1 MRQRDFELL
10 VESLGRTPESLR
22 RLASGLS
29 DVELR
34 WKPSDEEF
42 SVLEHV
48 CHLSDIEREGY
59 AVRVGRLLGESE
71 PFLPDLDGARLAA
84 ERNYQR
90 RTVNEPLDAFSL
102 ARGETLARLKNLSAA
117 DLARGG
123 TLEGVGALT
132 LGELLAR
139 MREHDG
145 EHLRALEDLRRR
157 LFELFDE

>member
-10 VESLGRTPESLR
+10 VEGLGRTPESLR

-34 WKPSDEEF
+34 WKPSAEEF

-59 AVRVGRLLGESE
+59 AVRVGRLLEESE

-84 ERNYQR
+84 ERDYQR
-90 RTVNEPLDAFSL
+90 RAVHEPLDAFSR
-102 ARGETLARLKNLSAA
+102 ARGETVARLKSLSTA

-132 LGELLAR
+132 LGELLSR

-145 EHLRALEDLRRR
+145 EHLQALEDLRRR

>member
-1 MRQRDFELL
+1 M
-10 VESLGRTPESLR
+10 VETLGRTPESLR

-59 AVRVGRLLGESE
+59 AVRVARLLEENE
-71 PFLPDLDGARLAA
+71 PFLPDLDGSRLAD
-84 ERNYQR
+84 ERAYNRQLPE
-90 RTVNEPLDAFSL
+90 EPLETFTR
-102 ARGETLARLKNLSAA
+102 ARVETVARLKNLSAGE
-117 DLARGG
+117 LSRGG

-132 LGELLAR
+132 LEDLLGR
-139 MREHDG
+139 MSEHDT